1 MVGDGAGHP
10 SSTAF
15 WYFIG
20 HALTPKIRSESEVP
34 MKEQTGQVW
43 RSDKAAKKQL
53 RTAGTGIHW

>member
-15 WYFIG
+15 WDFIG
-20 HALTPKIRSESEVP
+20 HVLTPDIRSEFEVP

-43 RSDKAAKKQL
+43 RSDK
-53 RTAGTGIHW
+53 TATKRPQVAETVFH